1 MLPILPKIYQRK
13 GNFKIETHASQS
25 GFSDDT
31 SSTYD
36 YPEGGTFV
44 YKHTD
49 GKLRPVATDGVSV
62 FGYTATGWL
71 GDAATPE
78 GPYNVR
84 GNVKDVI
91 NPSGMRFAVTV
102 TDGSATVGAS
112 GPTLSSVAI
121 GTAYGCIRPTSGDYL
136 DYQMLDSSDTT
147 NDLFVVV
154 EKPTIYNGVT
164 QDAATT
170 NPVVIVEL
178 VSTTIQS

>member
-13 GNFKIETHASQS
+13 SNFKIETHASQS

-44 YKHTD
+44 YKHSD
-49 GKLRPVATDGVSV
+49 GKLRPVATDGVAV
-62 FGYTATGWL
+62 FGYTGSGWL
-71 GDAATPE
+71 GASEIPE

-91 NPSGMRFAVTV
+91 NPTNMRFAVTV

-112 GPTLSSVAI
+112 GPKLSAVTI
-121 GTAYGCIRPTSGDYL
+121 GTSYECIRPTSGDYL
-136 DYQMLDSSDTT
+136 DYQMLDSSAST
-147 NDLFVVV
+147 NAFFKVV
-154 EKPTIYNGVT
+154 EKPEIYNGVK
-164 QDAATT
+164 QDANTT

-178 VSTTIQS
+178 VPTIQS